1 MNGTTRPIVEG
12 VFTTEN
18 ADGSVNVAPMGPRV
32 DADFKEFELRPF
44 PGSRTYENLLRTRR
58 GTFHVTDNVEMI
70 AQAAVGTL
78 PAEPLLLPTS
88 QEGFYVLADCCRW
101 YQLQV
106 VEADTSGER
115 ARLKCRVVG
124 EGTVRAFFGLN
135 RAKHAVLE
143 AAILAT
149 RVHLLPPA
157 EIAATLAMLSPW
169 VQKTGSDV
177 ERRAFQFLLDT
188 IARRTAETADRESLP

>member
-1 MNGTTRPIVEG
+1 MSSTTRPIVEG
-12 VFTTEN
+12 ILTTEN

-44 PGSRTYENLLRTRR
+44 PGSRTYENLLRARR

-70 AQAAVGTL
+70 ARAAVGRL
-78 PAEPLLLPTS
+78 PSEPLLLPS
-88 QEGFYVLADCCRW
+88 PQEGFYPLADCCRW

-115 ARLKCRVVG
+115 ARLTCRVVG
-124 EGTVRAFFGLN
+124 EGKVREFFGLN
-135 RAKHAVLE
+135 RARHAVLE
-143 AAILAT
+143 AAIVAT
-149 RVHLLPPA
+149 RVHLLPSA
-157 EIAATLAMLSPW
+157 EIATTFDMLRPW
-169 VQKTGSDV
+169 VEKTGSDV

-188 IARRTAETADRESLP
+188 IAQRTAETGNRESLL